1 MHYQF
6 PVINHLNDVL
16 PAIEGRKEFVV
27 AQRDGFTVV
36 NYVVAMDDT
45 FPPIK
50 VAGGSAKQREERS
63 LHNSIRRELR
73 GIIFDSSGAILSRR
87 LHKFFN
93 VNEREETLVSKID
106 WNEPHVILEK
116 LDGSMITPIVIN
128 GVFRWGTKMGIT
140 DVAAP
145 VEEWVNRNLHY
156 VTFANYWYTYDHTPI
171 FEWCSRKQR
180 IVVDHPVDRLV
191 LIAIRNNKTGEYLS
205 YEDMKHT
212 AYLHSIEVVKAF
224 PGNVESMQH
233 LIDSTKELE
242 NAEGWVVR
250 FNDGHMLKVKGD
262 WYLRIHKTKDGL
274 SQEKN
279 IIEMIVN
286 GTLDDAKSYM
296 LEDDRKRV
304 EEFEHN
310 FWKGFNDYSSNLAK
324 EIMHAMKVSNYQ
336 KKDFALGYG
345 KSMSSQDRSIAF
357 NMWDKDANIDEE
369 MLHIIKKNLG
379 SQSKVDSVRHMW
391 QNHRWNYGGIES

>member
-1 MHYQF
+1 MQYQF
-6 PVINHLNDVL
+6 PVINHINDVL

-27 AQRDGFTVV
+27 AQRDGFTVI

-45 FPPIK
+45 FLPIK
-50 VAGGSAKQREERS
+50 MVGGSASQRAERS
-63 LHNSIRRELR
+63 LHNAIRRELR
-73 GIIFDSSGAILSRR
+73 GIIFDSSGSILSRR

-93 VNEREETLVSKID
+93 VNEREETLANRID
-106 WNEPHVILEK
+106 WSIPHVILKK

-128 GVFRWGTKMGIT
+128 GVIRWGTKMGLT

-145 VEEWVNRNLHY
+145 VEEWVNNNLHY
-156 VTFANYWYTYDHTPI
+156 ATFANYWHTYGHTPI

-180 IVVDHPVDRLV
+180 IVVDYPEDRLV
-191 LIAIRNNKTGEYLS
+191 LTAIRNNKTGEYLS

-212 AYLHSIEVVKAF
+212 AYLYSIEVVKAF

-233 LIDSTKELE
+233 LIDSIKDLE

-274 SQEKN
+274 TQEKN
-279 IIEMIVN
+279 IIEMIAN
-286 GTLDDAKSYM
+286 GTLDDAKSCM
-296 LEDDRKRV
+296 LENDRKKV

-324 EIMHAMKVSNYQ
+324 EIKHAMKVSNYQ

-345 KSMSSQDRSIAF
+345 QSMDSISRAITF
-357 NMWDKDANIDEE
+357 KIWDGESNVENEALD
-369 MLHIIKKNLG
+369 IIKKNLG

-391 QNHRWNYGGIES
+391 HNHKWNYGGIE